1 MYTGRGWGFT
11 LIELLVV
18 IAIIGILAGFL
29 AVGLPRALE
38 LAKIRDVETDFN
50 GIRNALSVYSA
61 QHGSYPPAYG
71 YYTGYNNDANAP
83 LYYLTPYMARIGE
96 LTNEDLFDRF
106 STTDDANQNGV
117 VDRLEFTPVGI
128 EIGPGRFQFID
139 DATVPY
145 NGGLAPSNQSAPY
158 IYLPVNK
165 RQATQYATWFW
176 KKWKASG
183 MVKYMYGIDDGADN
197 PISAYNMTFPPTQY
211 DDYVLISVGPW
222 GQTGGIADN
231 APPAATP
238 ALQYHMDVMRAY
250 FLATRDANENKQRD
264 FDFRTR
270 KLGEGKRDAYAQDGL
285 YHLPNEF
292 AEWQSTG
299 FTGSGLGPMIDT
311 P

>member
-106 STTDDANQNGV
+106 STTDDANQ
-117 VDRLEFTPVGI
+117 
-128 EIGPGRFQFID
+128 
-139 DATVPY
+139 
-145 NGGLAPSNQSAPY
+145 
-158 IYLPVNK
+158 
-165 RQATQYATWFW
+165 
-176 KKWKASG
+176 
-183 MVKYMYGIDDGADN
+183 
-197 PISAYNMTFPPTQY
+197 
-211 DDYVLISVGPW
+211 
-222 GQTGGIADN
+222 
-231 APPAATP
+231 
-238 ALQYHMDVMRAY
+238 
-250 FLATRDANENKQRD
+250 
-264 FDFRTR
+264 
-270 KLGEGKRDAYAQDGL
+270 
-285 YHLPNEF
+285 
-292 AEWQSTG
+292 
-299 FTGSGLGPMIDT
+299 
-311 P
+311 